1 MAKKYIIHT
10 FGCQMNYSDS
20 ERIESVLFDLGFEK
34 ALTDASADLIIYNTC
49 SIRQKAEDRIFGLM
63 PKIKQLKK
71 QNPSLLVV
79 ITGCMVRKSSTKLD
93 DEELAGKPDRIIRIL
108 PEVDIT
114 LKIDELMGLAG
125 MIRKFEALINVP
137 KIESELLDHYF
148 KISSNFGL
156 TPKNQAFIPVSMGC
170 DKFCTYCIVPFS
182 RGREKSRPYADILAE
197 AEKAGEMGVKEITLV
212 GQTVNSY
219 GASVYDKMHN
229 EIGEIPSGKEPFAYL
244 LEKMDSLK
252 GLGIER
258 VRWTSPH
265 PKDMT
270 SQLIDAM
277 ANLTTQM
284 PSLHLPIQSGD
295 NNTLKRMNR
304 PYTVERYRE
313 IIEELRRKIP
323 DISISTDIIVGF
335 CGETDSE
342 FENTC
347 NFFKEMKFEFA
358 FLAQY
363 SQRKGTFAAKRL
375 IDDVPVSVKKIRW
388 NILNDIL
395 RENSREALSRFVG
408 RTCNVLFE
416 RADKSAIYGK
426 NEHFKEVKIE
436 MENADKNLLGQILPV
451 KIIGA
456 REWELIGEIA

>member
-1 MAKKYIIHT
+1 
-10 FGCQMNYSDS
+10 
-20 ERIESVLFDLGFEK
+20 
-34 ALTDASADLIIYNTC
+34 
-49 SIRQKAEDRIFGLM
+49 
-63 PKIKQLKK
+63 
-71 QNPSLLVV
+71 
-79 ITGCMVRKSSTKLD
+79 
-93 DEELAGKPDRIIRIL
+93 
-108 PEVDIT
+108 VDIT
-114 LKIDELMGLAG
+114 LKIDELMGLAE
-125 MIRKFEALINVP
+125 MMRKFEANELP
-137 KIESELLDHYF
+137 QMDDELLDHYF
-148 KISSNFGL
+148 KISPTYGL
-156 TPKNQAFIPVSMGC
+156 TPRNQAFIPVSMGC

-182 RGREKSRPYADILAE
+182 RGRERSRPYADIIAE
-197 AEKAGEMGVKEITLV
+197 AQKVAEMGVKEITLV

-219 GASVYDKMHN
+219 GMAVYDVGHKQ
-229 EIGEIPSGKEPFAYL
+229 IGEVPEGALPFPFL
-244 LEKMDSLK
+244 LSELDKLK
-252 GLGIER
+252 ALGIER

-265 PKDMT
+265 PKDMS

-335 CGETDSE
+335 CGETDEE

-347 NFFKEMKFEFA
+347 SFFKEMKFEFA

-363 SQRKGTFAAKRL
+363 SQRKGTFASKRL
-375 IDDVPVSVKKIRW
+375 EDDVPSSVKKERW

-395 RENSREALSRFVG
+395 RENSRDALSRFVG

-416 RADKSAIYGK
+416 RADKTAIYGK
-426 NEHFKEVKIE
+426 NEHFKEVKVE
-436 MENADKNLLGQILPV
+436 MEIPDKELLGKILPV
-451 KIIGA
+451 KISVA
-456 REWELIGEIA
+456 RELELIGEII

>member
-1 MAKKYIIHT
+1 
-10 FGCQMNYSDS
+10 MNYSDS
-20 ERIESVLFDLGFEK
+20 ERIESVLTDLGYEK
-34 ALTDASADLIIYNTC
+34 AKSDVSADLIIYNTC

-71 QNPSLLVV
+71 QNPRLLVI
-79 ITGCMVRKSSTKLD
+79 ITGCMVRKSSTRLD
-93 DEELAGKPDRIIRIL
+93 DIEVSGRPDRIIRML

-114 LKIDELMGLAG
+114 LKIDELMGLAE
-125 MIRKFEALINVP
+125 MMRKFEAQQDVP
-137 KIESELLDHYF
+137 QIESELLDHYF

-182 RGREKSRPYADILAE
+182 RGREKSRPIQDILAE
-197 AEKAGEMGVKEITLV
+197 AERAAEMGMKEITLV

-219 GASVYDKMHN
+219 GVSVYDKMHD
-229 EIGEIPSGKEPFAYL
+229 EIGEIPQGKEPFAYL
-244 LEKMDSLK
+244 LEKMDALRA
-252 GLGIER
+252 LGVER

-270 SQLIDAM
+270 SSLIDAM

-335 CGETDSE
+335 CGETDEE

-347 NFFKEMKFEFA
+347 SFFKEMKFEFA

-363 SQRKGTFAAKRL
+363 SERKGTFASKRL
-375 IDDVPVSVKKIRW
+375 LDDVPVSVKKERW
-388 NILNDIL
+388 IILNDIL
-395 RENSREALSRFVG
+395 RENSKEALARFVG

-416 RADKSAIYGK
+416 RADKTAIYGK
-426 NEHFKEVKIE
+426 NEHFKEVKVE
-436 MENADKNLLGQILPV
+436 MQNPDNNLLGQILPV
-451 KIIGA
+451 KILSA
-456 REWELIGEIA
+456 REFELIGQIN

>member
-1 MAKKYIIHT
+1 
-10 FGCQMNYSDS
+10 MNYSDS
-20 ERIESVLFDLGFEK
+20 ERVAKYLDSLGYESTK
-34 ALTDASADLIIYNTC
+34 SDATADLIVYNTC
-49 SIRQKAEDRIFGLM
+49 SIRQKAEDRIYGLM

-71 QNPSLLVV
+71 QNPGLIVV
-79 ITGCMVRKSSTKLD
+79 VTGCMVRKSSTRLD
-93 DEELAGKPDRIIRIL
+93 DPEVLGRPDRIIRIL
-108 PEVDIT
+108 PEVDIA
-114 LKIDELMGLAG
+114 LKIDELMGLAE
-125 MIRKFEALINVP
+125 MMRKFEAENLP
-137 KIESELLDHYF
+137 KLDEELLDHYF
-148 KISSNFGL
+148 KISPTYGL

-182 RGREKSRPYADILAE
+182 RGREKSRPIQEILAE
-197 AEKAGEMGVKEITLV
+197 AEKAAEMGMKEITLV

-219 GASVYDKMHN
+219 GVSVYDKGHGD
-229 EIGEIPSGKEPFAYL
+229 IGDIPAGKEPFAYL
-244 LEKMDSLK
+244 LEKMDSLRA
-252 GLGIER
+252 LGVER

-335 CGETDSE
+335 SGETEEE

-347 NFFKEMKFEFA
+347 RFFEEMKFEFA

-363 SQRKGTFAAKRL
+363 SERKGTFAAKRL
-375 IDDVPVSVKKIRW
+375 VDDVSVSVKKKRW
-388 NILNDIL
+388 NTLNDIL

-408 RTCNVLFE
+408 RNCNVLFE
-416 RADKSAIYGK
+416 RADKEAVYGK
-426 NEHFKEVKIE
+426 NEHFKEVKIFG
-436 MENADKNLLGQILPV
+436 NANKNLLGQILPV
-451 KIIGA
+451 KILGA
-456 REWELIGEIA
+456 REWELIGEIV